1 MPKAMKKCV
10 WLAFLLAL
18 ASCGYRAPMS
28 ETAVTENPENYRNIR
43 PEYRPLAALIT
54 SDTQLPPTGGN
65 SVQLLPQG
73 QQKLDGILK
82 DFAAAQSSIYIDH
95 YRICSDSSGTIV
107 MNLLK
112 EKAAQGVDVRIIV
125 DKPANTAEDQEIL
138 MALNQEGIKADL
150 FHFPSWPLD
159 YLWPTKAMHRDHRK
173 IITVDGVIGYTG
185 GRNIQDEYF
194 FEWRDADVR
203 LEGPAVQDLNKVYFE
218 NQQRVHPELPALRP
232 ALSDS
237 LERGCKIVQIIP
249 DSPDDKRLPLR
260 NCFEWAI
267 GHAREYFYFY
277 NPYTPPPASTVAL
290 LKDAAA
296 RGVDVRW
303 IVPANN
309 DVAPA
314 KWMGESL
321 YGEFLRAGIR
331 VYEWQDNVLHAKQFI
346 SDDYLTAVGSANM
359 DNLSFFLNYEAMAL
373 VYDQEVA
380 AGARSLYLEELENN
394 CQELSLEYVQK
405 WNIFKKL
412 WVWLAKKVIGPIT

>member
-1 MPKAMKKCV
+1 MKRFAV
-10 WLAFLLAL
+10 WFSLLLAL
-18 ASCGYRAPMS
+18 TACGYRAPMS
-28 ETAVTENPENYRNIR
+28 ETVVTEDPENYPEIR

-54 SDTQLPPTGGN
+54 SDTKLPPVGGN
-65 SVQLLPQG
+65 AVELLPEG
-73 QQKLDGILK
+73 QQKLDGILR

-125 DKPANTAEDQEIL
+125 DKPANTEEDRAIL
-138 MALNQEGIKADL
+138 LGLNEAGIKADL

-159 YLWPTKAMHRDHRK
+159 YLWPSKAMHRDHRK
-173 IITVDGVIGYTG
+173 IITVDGIIGYTG

-203 LEGPAVQDLNKVYFE
+203 IEGPAVEQLNCVYQE
-218 NQQRVHPELPALRP
+218 NQQRVNPDLPPLRP
-232 ALSDS
+232 AIADTVV
-237 LERGCKIVQIIP
+237 RGNKIVQIVP
-249 DSPDDKRLPLR
+249 DSPDDTKLPIR
-260 NCFEWAI
+260 NLFEWAI
-267 GHAREYFYFY
+267 GNAKDYFYFY
-277 NPYTPPPASTVAL
+277 NPYTPPPSSTIDL
-290 LKDAAA
+290 LKEAAA

-309 DVAPA
+309 DVSPA

-331 VYEWQDNVLHAKQFI
+331 VYEWQGNVLHAKQFI

-359 DNLSFFLNYEAMAL
+359 DNLSFFLNYEALAL
-373 VYDQEVA
+373 VYDEEVA
-380 AGARSLYLEELENN
+380 TEAHDLYLEELDTR
-394 CQELSLEYVQK
+394 CKELTLEEVKK
-405 WNIFKKL
+405 WSIFKKL
-412 WVWLAKKVIGPIT
+412 WVWLAKSALGSIT